1 MESVILTDEKDKRVV
16 LTGNEAFI
24 RGALESGVSFVSQY
38 PGTPVSDVGVEI
50 GKLARVIPNLY
61 FQWASNEAASLE
73 AAAGASWSGI
83 RSLCPMKHV
92 GVNVASD
99 PMAVIAINGPLS
111 SLGEGGLVILAG
123 GDPGSLGSHC
133 EQNDRFYTWMFHMCH
148 LEPSNVQ
155 EAKDFMIAGYEI
167 SSKFDVITYLRT
179 TSRISHTREDII
191 LGELNLDLSLDGNF
205 EKNIPKYCSL
215 PPHCIENHRKVYER
229 MEKIEPYSKKF
240 NKVIPGDNKL
250 GVITAG
256 VPFGYVIEALRR
268 LKLENVPILKL
279 GCINPIN
286 KEQVIN
292 FCESQETILIVEEL
306 EPFIELDIKRIVQE
320 ADLSVKIYGSEYVRK
335 YNELSVA
342 DVVES
347 LSKVSNIPIDLTS
360 QKIMD
365 RFKKFSGLIPPRPPT
380 FCAGCPERALIYCIR
395 KATNEKETIY
405 AGDIGCYVMS
415 FFPPLGIT
423 DWVICMGGG
432 MGAAVG
438 ASKVNKKPILALMG
452 DSTFYHTG
460 LPAIVNATYN
470 DANVI
475 LFILDNTW
483 TGMTG
488 GHPNPNSGVNGMGN
502 SVPKPDIG
510 EIVKS
515 LGAKWVR
522 IVDPYRPK
530 IMINTIRDALK
541 LNGLRV
547 IVSRRECM
555 LQYQKANRE
564 IILSS
569 PKKLFYRIDPE
580 RCQMCGE
587 CFQQLCCTALKR
599 VDFNGKEVMA
609 IDQARCTKCGVCYLT
624 CLNSAILK
632 TELNVHLG

>member
-1 MESVILTDEKDKRVV
+1 MESDILSNEKNKRVV
-16 LTGNEAFI
+16 LTGNEAFV
-24 RGALESGVSFVSQY
+24 RGALEAGVSFVAQY
-38 PGTPVSDVGVEI
+38 PGTPVSDVGVEFSRLV
-50 GKLARVIPNLY
+50 KKVPNLY
-61 FQWASNEAASLE
+61 FQWASNEATSLE

-83 RSLCPMKHV
+83 RALCPMKHV

-111 SLGEGGLVILAG
+111 SSGKGGLVILAG

-155 EAKDFMIAGYEI
+155 EAKDFMVEGYEI

-191 LGELNLDLSLDGNF
+191 LGELKLNQSLEGNF

-229 MEKIEPYSKKF
+229 MKKLEPYIKKF

-250 GVITAG
+250 GIITAG
-256 VPFGYVIEALRR
+256 VPFGYAVEALRR
-268 LKLENVPILKL
+268 LKLEDVPILKL

-286 KEQVIN
+286 KQQVIE
-292 FCESQETILIVEEL
+292 FCQDLEQILVIEEL
-306 EPFIELDIKRIVQE
+306 EPFVEVDIKRIVQE
-320 ADLSVKIYGSEYVRK
+320 ADLSVKIYGHEYVRK

-342 DVVES
+342 DVVQS
-347 LSKVSNIPIDLTS
+347 LSKMTGIPVDSTAQTIIDRYQKYVNI
-360 QKIMD
+360 
-365 RFKKFSGLIPPRPPT
+365 IPPRPPT

-395 KATNEKETIY
+395 KATDEDSTIY

-432 MGAAVG
+432 LGAAVG
-438 ASKVNKKPILALMG
+438 ASKVNKKPVLALMG

-470 DANVI
+470 SANLI

-488 GHPNPNSGVNGMGN
+488 GHPNPNSGINGMGE
-502 SVPKPDIG
+502 PTEKPDIG
-510 EIVKS
+510 EIVKT
-515 LGAKWVR
+515 LGARWVR
-522 IVDPYRPK
+522 VVDPYQPMS
-530 IMINTIRDALK
+530 MISTIREALK
-541 LNGLRV
+541 INGLKV
-547 IVSRRECM
+547 IISRRECM
-555 LQYQKANRE
+555 LQYQKAHRE
-564 IILSS
+564 EILKSLRKEYYWIN
-569 PKKLFYRIDPE
+569 PNGNIVMEIDE
-580 RCQMCGE
+580 
-587 CFQQLCCTALKR
+587 
-599 VDFNGKEVMA
+599 
-609 IDQARCTKCGVCYLT
+609 ARCTKCGVCYYI
-624 CLNSAILK
+624 CQNSAVIK
-632 TELNVHLG
+632 TEVNVHL